1 MKKTDFAIKT
11 KPQSKFYDHLFIA
24 IFGRNSERSKKWRL
38 ELYNALNGTNY
49 TDPDALELN
58 TIENVTYI
66 KMYNDVS
73 FLVDSQMTLYEH
85 QNSTNPNMPLRGLF
99 YFSQLYQK
107 QIELEG
113 KSLLSSRLVKVPNP
127 NFVVFYN
134 GPTERPERYDL
145 KLSDAFIVNDNS
157 GQFEWTAHVI
167 NINENSNK
175 TLQKKCKPLYDY
187 VRFVSRV
194 KTNRNR
200 GMQIDEAV
208 NEAVDWACKENLLD
222 GFIREQ
228 KSEVVAMCLTEYD
241 EEACI
246 RTWRED
252 GIDIGRAQGREEGL
266 AEGARQKAIETARNL
281 LAKQIPLETVL
292 ECTGLTEE
300 DLKEAVVPIN

>member
-1 MKKTDFAIKT
+1 
-11 KPQSKFYDHLFIA
+11 
-24 IFGRNSERSKKWRL
+24 
-38 ELYNALNGTNY
+38 
-49 TDPDALELN
+49 
-58 TIENVTYI
+58 
-66 KMYNDVS
+66 
-73 FLVDSQMTLYEH
+73 
-85 QNSTNPNMPLRGLF
+85 MPLRGLF
-99 YFSQLYQK
+99 YFSELYQK
-107 QIELEG
+107 QLEVEG
-113 KSLLSSRLVKVPNP
+113 KSLLSSRLVKIPNP

-145 KLSDAFIVNDNS
+145 KLSDAFIVNDEKS
-157 GQFEWTAHVI
+157 QFEWTAHVI

-187 VRFVSRV
+187 IRFVSRV
-194 KTNRNR
+194 KKNKKS

-252 GIDIGRAQGREEGL
+252 GIDIGREEGRAQGL
-266 AEGARQKAIETARNL
+266 AEGARDARLETARNAL
-281 LAKQIPLETVL
+281 NMNLSVEQAAQIS
-292 ECTGLTEE
+292 GLTQEE
-300 DLKEAVVPIN
+300 VAALKKVNE